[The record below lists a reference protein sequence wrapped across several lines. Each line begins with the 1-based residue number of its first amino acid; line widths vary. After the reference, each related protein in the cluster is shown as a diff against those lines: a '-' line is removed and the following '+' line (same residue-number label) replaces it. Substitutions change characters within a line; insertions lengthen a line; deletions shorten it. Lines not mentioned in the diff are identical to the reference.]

1 MFTTISSRELP
12 FFNKILTIVY
22 RISGVKQIGN
32 RNFAE
37 INLPFMKKVFFIL
50 SLAALTLTS
59 CGAKKKIADLEQ
71 KNKECQDLLNSTTV
85 KLNLCLTEK
94 EALNQQNEYLKKNNT
109 ELISNVGNM
118 TTLTKQGAQNIE
130 KALETIKEKDIK
142 ITRMQDALT
151 KKDSVTL
158 ALVTSLKSSVGISDP
173 DINVNVEKG
182 VVFISIADKLLFKS
196 GSYVV
201 SDKAKEVLAKVA
213 KVVND
218 KPTFECMV
226 EGHTDNVPFTG
237 NGVLIDNWDLSVKR
251 STAIVRVLTNE
262 LGVKPSQLIAAGR
275 SEFIPLVDNKT
286 AENRAINRRTRI
298 VVLPKID
305 EFYDMIEK
313 EMKKK

>member
-1 MFTTISSRELP
+1 
-12 FFNKILTIVY
+12 
-22 RISGVKQIGN
+22 
-32 RNFAE
+32 
-37 INLPFMKKVFFIL
+37 MKKVFFAL
-50 SLAALTLTS
+50 SLVALTLTS
-59 CGAKKKIADLEQ
+59 CGTKKKIAALEAQ
-71 KNKECQDLLNSTTV
+71 NKECQDLLNSTTV

-94 EALNQQNEYLKKNNT
+94 EALLKQTDYLKENNT
-109 ELISNVGNM
+109 DLINSSKEM
-118 TTLTKQGAQNIE
+118 TILTSKGAQNIE
-130 KALETIKEKDIK
+130 KALESIKEKDLK
-142 ITRMQDALT
+142 ISRMQDALT

-173 DINVNVEKG
+173 DIEINVEKG

-201 SDKAKEVLAKVA
+201 SDRAKAVLAKVA

-226 EGHTDNVPFTG
+226 EGHTDNVPFIG
-237 NGVLIDNWDLSVKR
+237 NGVLLDNWDLSVKR
-251 STAIVRVLTNE
+251 STAIIRVLTTE

-275 SEFIPLVDNKT
+275 ADFIPLVDNTT
-286 AENRAINRRTRI
+286 AENRAKNRRTRI

-313 EMKKK
+313 EMKKQTK